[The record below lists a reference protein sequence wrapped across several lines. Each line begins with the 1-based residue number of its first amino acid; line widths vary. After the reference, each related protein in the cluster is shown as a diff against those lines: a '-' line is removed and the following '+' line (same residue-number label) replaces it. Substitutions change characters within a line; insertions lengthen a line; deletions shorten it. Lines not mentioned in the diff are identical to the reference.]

1 LNFDLFC
8 AGLVALLAIWGL
20 WRGMVRQIFGIV
32 GFVGGIVLSRLFAEP
47 FGEAFAK
54 DLGMPIMVATV
65 AMSILIFIAAEV
77 AAKIAGSMLAHL
89 FKGGFTGAV
98 DRIGGL
104 ALGFAKGLLTAW
116 AVASVVALLRPH
128 LRNVEHDTVAARL
141 DLPHSRAIA
150 AAQDT
155 NLITE
160 LRQPHH
166 APLEE
171 PAVPSLSKAGR
182 ASLR

>member
-1 LNFDLFC
+1 LSFDLIC
-8 AGLVALLAIWGL
+8 LGLVALLSIWGL
-20 WRGMVRQIFGIV
+20 MRGMVRQIFGVI

-54 DLGMPIMVATV
+54 DLGLPVMVATV
-65 AMSILIFIAAEV
+65 AMSIAIFIAAEV
-77 AAKIAGSMLAHL
+77 AAKIAGSLLAHL

-98 DRIGGL
+98 DRLGGL

-128 LRNVEHDTVAARL
+128 LRSVEHDRAAARL
-141 DLPHSRAIA
+141 DLQHSRAIA
-150 AAQDT
+150 AAMDT

-166 APLEE
+166 A
-171 PAVPSLSKAGR
+171 AR
-182 ASLR
+182 